1 MLSNIAVIH
10 EGDLSYVMLDKGN
23 GKIERKEIKIGWIQL
38 CSSMLLFGGIPL
50 PGKKSKSNLSADKS
64 LFERCIF

>member
-1 MLSNIAVIH
+1 
-10 EGDLSYVMLDKGN
+10 MLDKGN